1 MRPIVGGDA
10 NPPREK
16 VLFGEGV
23 ILGNVYFRLPAV
35 DILNLIRQQRCGLWL
50 PISWPLV
57 RACPWHQRLDIKSD
71 GG

>member
-35 DILNLIRQQRCGLWL
+35 DILNLIR
-50 PISWPLV
+50 
-57 RACPWHQRLDIKSD
+57 
-71 GG
+71 